1 MGIISSL
8 YGISGSGLCAAAVVP
23 GVAGNGLIAAGNAL
37 VNLSESLHSAGERNK
52 MYAAGLEMMD
62 SGQLTADAVK
72 TVMNE
77 NNLSFKDALISIV
90 SGAAVIKE
98 EKSKKESV
106 EESETDLLAK
116 AVTKDSVIEDSDDSS
131 DDGWKNPD
139 AQRLA
144 ALTC

>member
-37 VNLSESLHSAGERNK
+37 VNLSESLYSAGERNK

-62 SGQLTADAVK
+62 SGQLTADSVK

-90 SGAAVIKE
+90 SGAAVIKK
-98 EKSKKESV
+98 EKPKKSV
-106 EESETDLLAK
+106 KESETDLSAE
-116 AVTKDSVIEDSDDSS
+116 AVTVEDSDDSS

>member
-23 GVAGNGLIAAGNAL
+23 GIAGNGLIAAGNAL
-37 VNLSESLHSAGERNK
+37 VNLSESLYSAGERNK

-62 SGQLTADAVK
+62 SGQLTADSVK

-90 SGAAVIKE
+90 SGAAVIKK
-98 EKSKKESV
+98 EKPKKSV
-106 EESETDLLAK
+106 EESETDLSQI
-116 AVTKDSVIEDSDDSS
+116 VTVEESVIEDSDDSS

>member
-23 GVAGNGLIAAGNAL
+23 GIAGNGLIAAGNAL
-37 VNLSESLHSAGERNK
+37 VNLSESLRSAGERNK
-52 MYAAGLEMMD
+52 IYAAGLEMMD
-62 SGQLTADAVK
+62 SGKLTADAVK

-77 NNLSFKDALISIV
+77 NNLSFKDALISIM
-90 SGAAVIKE
+90 SGAE
-98 EKSKKESV
+98 EEESKKESV
-106 EESETDLLAK
+106 KESETKGSVKDS
-116 AVTKDSVIEDSDDSS
+116 VTKDSDDGS

-144 ALTC
+144 AMAC

>member
-37 VNLSESLHSAGERNK
+37 VNLSESLRSAGERNK
-52 MYAAGLEMMD
+52 IYAAGLEMMD

-90 SGAAVIKE
+90 SGAAVIKK

-116 AVTKDSVIEDSDDSS
+116 AVTEDSDDNSDDGF

-144 ALTC
+144 AMAC